1 MPFIF
6 YANMQKLCNI
16 ENFFRNFIFFSN
28 LATIINRIIFT
39 HIYLIMS
46 NIELSEQEQIRRQSL
61 QKLRDLGIEPYP
73 AAKYE
78 VNIHTDEFKEKFAHL
93 QVEEYAEGETLCL
106 AGRLMSRRIM
116 GSASFAELQDSKG
129 RLQLYLNR
137 DVICP
142 GDDKTMYND
151 VFKKLLDIGDIIG
164 VKGIAFRTKMGELSL
179 KVQELT
185 VLCKSLKPLPIVK
198 EKDGKLFDA
207 FTDPEQRYRKRYV
220 DLIVNP
226 QVKEVFI
233 KRTKLMNTM
242 RQYLDNLGCLEVET
256 PILQPIY
263 GGASARPFK
272 THHNALDQTLYLR
285 IADELYLKRLIVGG
299 FDGVYEF
306 SKDFRNEGMDRF
318 HNPEFTQ
325 IELYV
330 AYKDYFW
337 MMDTV
342 EEMVEKVAI
351 ALNGDTKV
359 KVGDNIIDF
368 KRPWKR
374 FTMFEAIEHFTGV
387 DISNMNEEQL
397 AETAKKF
404 GVEVDSTMGKG
415 KLVDEIFGETCESKI
430 IQPTFIT
437 DYPVEMSPLTKK
449 HRSKEGLVER
459 FEAICNG
466 KELCNAYSELND
478 PVDQRQRFEDQLLLA
493 KRGDEEAMVLDE
505 DFLTAIDHGMPP
517 TAGIG
522 IGIDRL
528 TMIMTN
534 SESIQD
540 VLFFPQMKPEKKF
553 EYDPVEAYTAIGI
566 PEEWVSLVQ
575 KLGFLKVANL
585 AEAKPGKLFN
595 DLCGLNKKGKLNLTV
610 PTQDDVKAWVEK
622 AAQ

>member
-1 MPFIF
+1 
-6 YANMQKLCNI
+6 
-16 ENFFRNFIFFSN
+16 
-28 LATIINRIIFT
+28 
-39 HIYLIMS
+39 MS
-46 NIELSEQEQIRRQSL
+46 IELTEQEQIRRQSL
-61 QKLRDLGIEPYP
+61 EKMRALGIDPYP
-73 AAKYE
+73 APKYD
-78 VNIHTDEFKEKFAHL
+78 VNIHTDEIKEKYSAL
-93 QVEEYAEGETLCL
+93 QNEEYGNETVTI
-106 AGRLMSRRIM
+106 AGRIMSRRIM

-129 RLQLYLNR
+129 RVQLYLNR
-137 DVICP
+137 DILCP
-142 GDDKTMYND
+142 TEDKALYND

-164 VKGIAFRTKMGELSL
+164 VKGPVFRTKMGELSIR
-179 KVQELT
+179 VDELT

-198 EKDGKLFDA
+198 EKDGKVFDA

-226 QVKEVFI
+226 QIKETFV

-242 RQYLDNLGCLEVET
+242 RSYLDELGCLEVET

-285 IADELYLKRLIVGG
+285 IANELYLKKLIVGG

-330 AYKDYFW
+330 AYKDYYW

-342 EEMVEKVAI
+342 EEMVERVCI
-351 ALNGDTKV
+351 ALNGKTKI
-359 KVGDNIIDF
+359 KVGDNEIDF
-368 KRPWKR
+368 KRPWQR
-374 FTMFEAIEHFTGV
+374 FTMAEAINHYTGV
-387 DISNMNEEQL
+387 DISDMDEAQL

-415 KLVDEIFGETCESKI
+415 KLIDEIFGETCEAKI

-449 HRSKEGLVER
+449 HRSKAGLVER

-478 PVDQRQRFEDQLLLA
+478 PIDQRQRFEDQLLLA

-517 TAGIG
+517 TAGVG

-540 VLFFPQMKPEKKF
+540 VLFFPSMKPEKKF
-553 EYDPVEAYTAIGI
+553 EYDPVEAYTKYGI
-566 PEEWVSLVQ
+566 PEVWVPVIQ
-575 KLGFLKVANL
+575 KLGFLMVKDL
-585 AEAKPGKLFN
+585 KDAKFGKLVN
-595 DLCGLNKKGKLNLTV
+595 DLRGINKKGKLNL
-610 PTQDDVKAWVEK
+610 PNLADNDVKGWIEQI
-622 AAQ
+622 AADYAE